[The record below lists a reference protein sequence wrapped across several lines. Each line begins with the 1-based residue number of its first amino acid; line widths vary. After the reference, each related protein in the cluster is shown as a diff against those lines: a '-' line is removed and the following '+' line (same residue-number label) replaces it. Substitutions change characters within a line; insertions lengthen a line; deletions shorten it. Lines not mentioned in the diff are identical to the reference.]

1 MSHSIKRGTCQ
12 SRRNKTQTKERRPP
26 PYQGRDIY
34 KVTSRSWC
42 IAKVTSQAASS
53 TRMSKILTSLR
64 VLITMVTELDHHG
77 NGAQAFC
84 LAVNVSVETERT
96 NHLGRMRH
104 TARAGSWRVEV
115 TNKMYEIFI
124 LNTWPFLILTFSQQ
138 IFPSS
143 GMKNKV
149 SKRHKHPCS
158 MHP

>member
-26 PYQGRDIY
+26 PIRAGDIY

-115 TNKMYEIFI
+115 TNKAIRYH
-124 LNTWPFLILTFSQQ
+124 LKSLRLKSSPQ
-138 IFPSS
+138 I
-143 GMKNKV
+143 GMKISRPLNATV
-149 SKRHKHPCS
+149 SKEVAP
-158 MHP
+158 